1 MFLSHSTL
9 RRGVQE
15 LADLRV
21 QVDHQELVEVQVL
34 REHQVQVVHQELVEL
49 QVLVVHQV
57 LVEVQVHLEPHL
69 HGKVNG
75 RRVPRIKLMMLLNT
89 KVVHIL
95 H

>member
-34 REHQVQVVHQELVEL
+34 REH